1 MVDTTAATNTETNLN
16 YVRRIDDVCGYQ
28 YERVQLPA
36 SERTTRLTL
45 QKNAQRRKDGTEQ
58 NKFHVTNK
66 DSSGS
71 LLYAGEHTIYTS
83 NNDSNI
89 SLKYVLLPRCIWQ
102 AVEVPNER
110 MLARMRFGFIFVNLQ
125 LILRK

>member
-16 YVRRIDDVCGYQ
+16 YVRRIDDVCGHQ
-28 YERVQLPA
+28 YECVQLPA

-45 QKNAQRRKDGTEQ
+45 QKNAQRRKDGTKQ
-58 NKFHVTNK
+58 NKFHVTNE

-71 LLYAGEHTIYTS
+71 LLYGGEHTIYTS

-89 SLKYVLLPRCIWQ
+89 SLKYVLLPRCI
-102 AVEVPNER
+102 
-110 MLARMRFGFIFVNLQ
+110 
-125 LILRK
+125 